1 MSKNYDVLIG
11 YSSKESK
18 ELHSIKE
25 VAEFICEEG
34 VRNDLLITEPDGT
47 FFLDT
52 FGIYINKIEDMEYR
66 TELLKVLIPM
76 QGKLE
81 RGESIYEL
89 DEEDEKRIEDKIEEY
104 LKSESYKLDFS
115 TEVMSYESEGKE
127 VPSEDFIKEELVK
140 QMREQFI
147 REIECEHNGHRWK
160 ETNVDLENGTDD
172 LECENCGMVEGIH
185 WM

>member
-34 VRNDLLITEPDGT
+34 MRNDLLITEPDGT

-89 DEEDEKRIEDKIEEY
+89 DEEDGKRIEDKIEEY
-104 LKSESYKLDFS
+104 LKHYLTVNPELDYVCIQRCF
-115 TEVMSYESEGKE
+115 
-127 VPSEDFIKEELVK
+127 PNLLFRLL
-140 QMREQFI
+140 F
-147 REIECEHNGHRWK
+147 
-160 ETNVDLENGTDD
+160 
-172 LECENCGMVEGIH
+172 
-185 WM
+185 